1 MSRARS
7 FFQNSICWRAI
18 ALLTCF
24 LPVQCLEPAAAAP
37 AAGSKG
43 HVFVIKQLQEK
54 TGQHTICMSRDGFK
68 LICGELALVSTAP
81 EWEVTIFNRRA
92 KKCFKTSLDKLANDW
107 IESLPEGALTAQPKG
122 PENEKTIAGHRAGHF
137 QIKDKTRPAI
147 DVWLT
152 HDIPLEPNV
161 IKLIRR
167 LYGNDS
173 IDGLP
178 LLASGPNKN
187 GKTIDYLTTQWCQE
201 RELSDSF
208 YGVPASCKPTDKLED
223 VERPENLSKERVRRF
238 KPFANKKINRPV
250 GSAGPVQN

>member
-1 MSRARS
+1 MSSS
-7 FFQNSICWRAI
+7 FLKAI
-18 ALLTCF
+18 ALLAC
-24 LPVQCLEPAAAAP
+24 LLSLQCLAPAPAAP
-37 AAGSKG
+37 GAGSKG

-54 TGQHTICMSRDGFK
+54 TGQHTICMSKDGFK

-81 EWEVTIFNRRA
+81 DWGVTIFNRRA

-107 IESLPEGALTAQPKG
+107 IESLPGGAMTPAPKG
-122 PENEKTIAGHRAGHF
+122 PEDEKTIAGHKTGHF
-137 QIKDKTRPAI
+137 QIKDGARPAI

-152 HDIPLEPNV
+152 HDIPMDPNV
-161 IKLIRR
+161 IKLVRH

-208 YGVPASCKPTDKLED
+208 YGVPASCKPTDKLEE
-223 VERPENLSKERVRRF
+223 VEHPKNLSPERVRRF
-238 KPFANKKINRPV
+238 KPFANKKINRP
-250 GSAGPVQN
+250 